1 MKLNSYK
8 ERKACW
14 EMLQEKYSTTDMKKA
29 FNTLKPDCAKV
40 LRLHYD
46 EHYPLSEIT
55 SIINRSITVVRN
67 HHNRGIYKLYRY
79 FNPRTFENV

>member
-14 EMLQEKYSTTDMKKA
+14 EMLQREYSSAELEKA

-40 LRLHYD
+40 LQLHYRD
-46 EHYPLSEIT
+46 NYPLNEIT

-79 FNPRTFENV
+79 FNPRVFENV